1 VKVQEQIPSILKQFT
16 SKQRLFV
23 LIIILFFVSVTSIVT
38 AYLTSDY
45 NKCSDI
51 VKENREL
58 IEDYIKISKMIR
70 ESETPATETGN
81 MMDSSGIILEESTV
95 ETTNPLMDSILVLSE
110 KHLKH

>member
-1 VKVQEQIPSILKQFT
+1 MNLQENLSSILKQFT

-23 LIIILFFVSVTSIVT
+23 LIIILFFVSLTSIVT

-70 ESETPATETGN
+70 ESQIPPTETGN
-81 MMDSSGIILEESTV
+81 MLDSSSVISEE
-95 ETTNPLMDSILVLSE
+95 ETIETSNPVMDSILILSE